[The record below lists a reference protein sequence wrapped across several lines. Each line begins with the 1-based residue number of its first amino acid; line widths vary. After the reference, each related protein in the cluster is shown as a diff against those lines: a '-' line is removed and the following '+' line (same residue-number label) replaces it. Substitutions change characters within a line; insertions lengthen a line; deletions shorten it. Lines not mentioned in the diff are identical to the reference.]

1 MRMPTKFK
9 VGDAVVL
16 KQSRH
21 ENVPDGV
28 CVLTK
33 VLPDRNGER
42 EIVWRVLT
50 KSTNAWHV
58 KASCGVSNPS

>member
-1 MRMPTKFK
+1 MPQKFK

-21 ENVPDGV
+21 EYVPGGA
-28 CVLTK
+28 CVVTK

-42 EIVWRVLT
+42 EYRV
-50 KSTNAWHV
+50 KSADEEHERV
-58 KASCGVSNPS
+58 ARESELRRP

>member
-42 EIVWRVLT
+42 EIVWSADEEHERVARESELRR
-50 KSTNAWHV
+50 V
-58 KASCGVSNPS
+58 